1 MANYNG
7 FFGNIQGPFNEN
19 TEILTLIQEQ
29 CKQRIKYISK
39 LGIVYTGDI
48 NLEVN
53 REDFPKIIA
62 VINNIQFRIGKTK
75 MLELEDVHV
84 TSIKLKTEGLEGNGI
99 NFQDI
104 SQYIYIDYQ
113 YVAI

>member
-7 FFGNIQGPFNEN
+7 FFGNLQGPFQANQ
-19 TEILTLIQEQ
+19 EIFTQIPQHDY
-29 CKQRIKYISK
+29 IKYISK

-53 REDFPKIIA
+53 RDNFPKIIA

-75 MLELEDVHV
+75 MLELEDVRI
-84 TSIKLKTEGLEGNGI
+84 TSIKLKAEGLEENGI

-113 YVAI
+113 YVAV